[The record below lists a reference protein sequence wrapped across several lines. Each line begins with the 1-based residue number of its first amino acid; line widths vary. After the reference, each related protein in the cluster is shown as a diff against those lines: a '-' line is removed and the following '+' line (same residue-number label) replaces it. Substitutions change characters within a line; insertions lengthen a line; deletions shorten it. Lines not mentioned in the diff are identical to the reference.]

1 VRDRF
6 VYNSEAVKMVT
17 KAKQNAKG
25 FKSKLMYISKVHLD
39 YLNEIILACSVVDS
53 LRRGLFRQAPA
64 IFQGTLRKKSGT
76 GVS

>member
-1 VRDRF
+1 
-6 VYNSEAVKMVT
+6 MVT

-25 FKSKLMYISKVHLD
+25 FKSKSLMCTFKVHPD
-39 YLNEIILACSVVDS
+39 HSNEIICSVVDS

-76 GVS
+76 GAS